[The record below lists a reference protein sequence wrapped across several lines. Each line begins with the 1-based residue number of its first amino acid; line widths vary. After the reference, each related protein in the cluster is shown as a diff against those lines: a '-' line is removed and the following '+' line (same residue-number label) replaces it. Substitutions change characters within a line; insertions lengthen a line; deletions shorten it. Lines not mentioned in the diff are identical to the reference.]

1 MANWKII
8 NKLIIPNEKNNNT
21 RVFVS
26 NCIYRNIAS
35 FSFDKKDENDIV
47 EKIQILIVIAR
58 RYLMNFS
65 LYNSK
70 KNLTIKGLVSLKQK

>member
-1 MANWKII
+1 MANWKLI
-8 NKLIIPNEKNNNT
+8 NKLIIPNEKNNNI

-26 NCIYRNIAS
+26 NCIYKNIES

-58 RYLMNFS
+58 RNLMNFS